1 MSAPVRLQ
9 ILPSTE
15 SLQALRR
22 QLVDELQQKGIA
34 ATTFT
39 GSAALRLAEMPPLAA
54 DRSPLAWSELTGR
67 LIEVTAPYSQPVASA
82 AAWAGAS
89 WAAALIAQV
98 QRLGE
103 TAAWVLCAELP
114 QSAVWKMPH
123 APDLHA
129 CGVDVRALPL
139 VRARTP
145 AQVLQAADVLLRS
158 GAFGLVIADWPAQAP
173 PPRDGPLGRLLG
185 LCQRH
190 EAAVV
195 FLTAPFMDT
204 GAVQARSAENPARSA
219 ENPARSAENPA
230 QSVVNPAAGGQLG
243 SLISLRLEVWRQMA
257 ARSSSPPNPPASAIQ
272 SYTIQN
278 STTQE
283 PTTHEHSPFVL
294 HVAVRKDKKRGLG
307 WQEQAPR
314 RGPAGIA

>member
-9 ILPSTE
+9 VLPSTE

-22 QLVDELQQKGIA
+22 QLVDELQQKGVA
-34 ATTFT
+34 GTTFT
-39 GSAALRLAEMPPLAA
+39 GNAALRLAEMPPLAA

-67 LIEVTAPYSQPVASA
+67 LIEVTAPYSQPVATA

-204 GAVQARSAENPARSA
+204 GAVPARSA
-219 ENPARSAENPA
+219 ENPARSAE
-230 QSVVNPAAGGQLG
+230 NPAAGGQLG
-243 SLISLRLEVWRQMA
+243 SLISLRLEVWRQMT
-257 ARSSSPPNPPASAIQ
+257 ARSLSPSSPPASAIQ
-272 SYTIQN
+272 SYTIQK
-278 STTQE
+278 STIYASTIQE
-283 PTTHEHSPFVL
+283 YSPFVL

-314 RGPAGIA
+314 RGPAGIV